1 MRLPTL
7 ALAVFFYFFTGMGIT
22 AGYHRLFSHKAY
34 RAHWTVRLALALAGA
49 GAFQG
54 SAKWWCRNHRA
65 HHRFTD
71 TDKDP
76 YNVRKGFWWA
86 HLGWMLSQQDYSRSG
101 FADITDIKNDRILAW
116 QHKYYGPIGLF
127 VSVILP
133 TAIAALWGDVWGG
146 YFYASMARIVF
157 VHHATFFVNSLAH
170 YWGDQPFSRISSS
183 CDSFITAL
191 LTLGEGYHNYHH
203 VFPTD
208 YRNGIQWWHY
218 DPTKWLISGLAKA
231 GLVTGLRAVSDE
243 EIERARAYVSTGQ
256 SLIPAVDSSLPTMT
270 LDAFRD
276 RVAQGDMLIVLEGQ
290 VYDVA
295 DFSKRHPGGYK
306 VCVSRSPPNVVVRV
320 ILIWVVWPVVRFR

>member
-1 MRLPTL
+1 MGTLAQLDCVPRSSRKEHKMQRRSDLTAAEKKAWGRTTFHKDEAEFKINWLHAFILTWTPALALYGAFTTELRLPTL

-101 FADITDIKNDRILAW
+101 FADITDIKSDRILAW

-133 TAIAALWGDVWGG
+133 TAIAALWGDGLGWLLLRLDGAHRLCAPRDLLCQLAG
-146 YFYASMARIVF
+146 PLLGRPAVF
-157 VHHATFFVNSLAH
+157 ADLIELRLVHHRPAH
-170 YWGDQPFSRISSS
+170 PGR
-183 CDSFITAL
+183 
-191 LTLGEGYHNYHH
+191 
-203 VFPTD
+203 
-208 YRNGIQWWHY
+208 
-218 DPTKWLISGLAKA
+218 GLP
-231 GLVTGLRAVSDE
+231 
-243 EIERARAYVSTGQ
+243 Q
-256 SLIPAVDSSLPTMT
+256 LPPR
-270 LDAFRD
+270 LPD
-276 RVAQGDMLIVLEGQ
+276 RLPQ
-290 VYDVA
+290 
-295 DFSKRHPGGYK
+295 RHP
-306 VCVSRSPPNVVVRV
+306 VVA
-320 ILIWVVWPVVRFR
+320 L